1 MITEDNFW
9 LYKRIADAYEFKP
22 ITIGQPY
29 VFEMDYYWMMGDN
42 RHKSA
47 DSRYWGMVAT
57 RNIKAKA
64 FVIYF
69 SFENSDG
76 TFALNKPFTWWRI
89 PFKIRWTRLGKVIH
103 LIGK

>member
-1 MITEDNFW
+1 
-9 LYKRIADAYEFKP
+9 
-22 ITIGQPY
+22 
-29 VFEMDYYWMMGDN
+29 
-42 RHKSA
+42 
-47 DSRYWGMVAT
+47 MVAT